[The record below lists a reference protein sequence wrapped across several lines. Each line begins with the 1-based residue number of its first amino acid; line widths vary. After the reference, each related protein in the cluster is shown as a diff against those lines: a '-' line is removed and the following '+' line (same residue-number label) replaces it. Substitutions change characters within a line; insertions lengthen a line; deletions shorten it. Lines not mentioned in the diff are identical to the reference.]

1 MPDVLEHSE
10 LEDDAD
16 EAVVEV
22 EENVDADEY
31 GIGIDIDNNSGRIQF
46 YDENG
51 VVLSRFVTDAP
62 GLYDFAQ
69 RLLRAYD
76 KLEGID

>member
-1 MPDVLEHSE
+1 MPDVIEHSE
-10 LEDDAD
+10 LEDD
-16 EAVVEV
+16 EAVIEV

-31 GIGIDIDNNSGRIQF
+31 GIGFDIDNNSGRIQF

-51 VVLSRFVTDAP
+51 VVLSRFITDAA
-62 GLYDFAQ
+62 GIYDFAQ